1 MTRKIFTEEQVEP
14 QDILSEFITKKQE
27 LDILKKQVDQLNN
40 LVKAYMTE
48 NELGNVESNGF
59 KITKSESQRI
69 NWKDDLLL
77 EKVKTYN
84 MPELIAQVE
93 QVNMSELEQAILDG
107 VINVDDLMDCQQ
119 TTNVVSLRIS
129 KVKENKN
136 EL

>member
-1 MTRKIFTEEQVEP
+1 MARKIFTEEQVEP
-14 QDILSEFITKKQE
+14 QDIFSEYIAKKQE

-84 MPELIAQVE
+84 MAELITQVE
-93 QVNMSELEQAILDG
+93 QVNMPELEQAILDG
-107 VINVDDLMDCQQ
+107 VINVEDLMDCQQ

-129 KVKENKN
+129 KVKESQNG
-136 EL
+136 L

>member
-1 MTRKIFTEEQVEP
+1 MARKIFTQDQVEP

-84 MPELIAQVE
+84 MAELITQVE
-93 QVNMSELEQAILDG
+93 QVNMPELEQAILDG

-129 KVKENKN
+129 KVKENQN